1 MFGGLD
7 IIRVTGRTVLDS
19 GANPAIEAEVELE
32 NGARGRAL
40 VSAENRIKAEE
51 EEALVNEFLSEA
63 LLYEE
68 ASDQGNI
75 DHILLKTAAEEIGEK
90 KGGSGV
96 LALSMAA
103 ARAAGAGLGLPLYRY
118 LGGTSA
124 PDMPVPM
131 MTMISGGE
139 EAVGIDFSEIMIIPQ
154 GAESYSE
161 GLRMGTEIYHTLKR
175 LLSVSGQSTSTGD
188 GGGLVPDLNS
198 TEEALR
204 YLMDAINLSG
214 YKPGKDVLVAIHADA
229 ARLYAGEDGVYRF
242 SKESKKGGIL
252 VSREQQD
259 MISYYLRLSDGFP
272 IAGILNGL
280 WNGDMEGRSR
290 LLGMLGHRALVMSE
304 DFFASNGIVIKME
317 QAGTVTGVLKMVERA
332 RKAGLKVILSNGFRE
347 TEEAFLGDMAVAV
360 HADYVKSGAPC
371 RGECT
376 AKYNEL
382 LRIEEFYNK
391 RNK

>member
-7 IIRVTGRTVLDS
+7 IVEVTGRIVLDS
-19 GANPAIEAEVELE
+19 WSNPAIEAEVELA

-40 VSAENRIKAEE
+40 VSAGNRVKAEE
-51 EEALVNEFLSEA
+51 EESLVNDFLSEA
-63 LLYEE
+63 MLYED

-75 DHILLKTAAEEIGEK
+75 DRILLKTEEEEAREK
-90 KGGSGV
+90 KGSSGV

-124 PDMPVPM
+124 PVMPVPM

-139 EAVGIDFSEIMIIPQ
+139 EAVGIDFREIMIIPQ
-154 GAESYSE
+154 GAASYSE

-175 LLSVSGQSTSTGD
+175 LLSVSGYSTSTGD
-188 GGGLVPDLNS
+188 CGGLVPDLNS
-198 TEEALR
+198 AEEALH
-204 YLMDAINLSG
+204 YLMDAFKLTG

-229 ARLYAGEDGVYRF
+229 GRLYAKEDGIYRF

-252 VSREQQD
+252 VDRGQKD

-272 IAGILNGL
+272 ICGVLDGL
-280 WNGDMEGRSR
+280 WSGDLEGRSR
-290 LLGMLGHRALVMSE
+290 LQRMLEHRVLMMSE
-304 DFFASNGIVIKME
+304 DSFASNGIVIKME
-317 QAGTVTGVLKMVERA
+317 HAGTVTGALEMVEKA

-347 TEEAFLGDMAVAV
+347 TEEAFLGDMAAAV

-391 RNK
+391 RSK